1 MSKENRSDWVAV
13 EPQFA
18 AASTDIPKARTA
30 FQFFQKERAD
40 ELKAAVRAQNNGQFA
55 VALLAK
61 TTHAAWNA
69 LDQDERAYF
78 DDLAAQDQMRYRAA
92 SHAADVAALERKERL
107 RAEREAIILDDD
119 DDYDDNDDQMIGGQ
133 RQRTT
138 RGAYEKKQK
147 RAAKREKRQ
156 QEKRAKKGSDDDDDD
171 DDDDYNDDNN
181 NKNEGSDNWNSDD
194 DDDSD
199 DDSNAPKKKKAKK
212 PPRPVSQKQLEY
224 QARKR
229 AEKEQKEAYIQ
240 QRQQDLRKSK
250 ADQAKRRLEFLLQQ
264 SDIFSHFGR
273 VKEDTAKYGIQTNH
287 YQHQNQ
293 QTSSNTQKGGSRRN
307 AAGGGAG
314 ADNNDDAQD
323 LADADEHEATFLTTQ
338 PTTLGFGKMR
348 AYQLEG
354 LNWMIRLQEN
364 GVNGI
369 LADEVS
375 VFFLLF
381 KFDDGLLGR
390 H

>member
-18 AASTDIPKARTA
+18 SAAAAGASTEIPKARTA

-69 LDQDERAYF
+69 LDEDERAYF
-78 DDLAAQDQMRYRAA
+78 DDLAVHDQMRYRAA
-92 SHAADVAALERKERL
+92 SHAADVAALERTERL
-107 RAEREAIILDDD
+107 RAEREAVILDTDD
-119 DDYDDNDDQMIGGQ
+119 PMIGIGGG
-133 RQRTT
+133 QRTT

-171 DDDDYNDDNN
+171 YNDDN
-181 NKNEGSDNWNSDD
+181 NEGSDNWNSDALDSD
-194 DDDSD
+194 DDD

-212 PPRPVSQKQLEY
+212 PPRQASQKQLEY

-273 VKEDTAKYGIQTNH
+273 VKEDTAKYGIQTTNL
-287 YQHQNQ
+287 HQNQ
-293 QTSSNTQKGGSRRN
+293 TTTTTTTTAGSAKKSGSRRN
-307 AAGGGAG
+307 AAGG
-314 ADNNDDAQD
+314 DNNNNDDAQD

-375 VFFLLF
+375 ELF
-381 KFDDGLLGR
+381 CFVVRWLRMEWWVD
-390 H
+390 